1 MTSTSKHIIDYIIY
15 FWPFRKTKQ
24 GLIIIL
30 IPIVVLWVMYVF
42 PTYQNQTNHQL
53 FYVLSFVIFIFIIA
67 LLIFWCFHSGR
78 IIFPKSKYTVIFCLK
93 AQDSKS
99 TKHIQHSLSLL
110 TTELDKLGLLEKF
123 RLKTI
128 GQDIIENKKEAH
140 NYREKYDVD
149 LIIWG
154 EVFSGTREKEEVY
167 DFNKLFFTYKVPGSV
182 IKANLSQ
189 LFKTDINIALVNRD
203 WNIYEINSLPDTE
216 KISGHL
222 FEVVMFVVGI
232 IYSQYKEFAE
242 DSIVILENL
251 FKLLDV
257 KTTGE
262 QVEINPMEKFLQVT
276 PPMLRKGR
284 VLAILLNV
292 YKNLGGYFVE
302 SADYNKGR
310 FYLEKFRNYERKDT
324 SVLSNL
330 AYCAFHLDDLSAA
343 KAYTEEI
350 NKIDKNNEIYIL
362 NRAFLGIL
370 EKNYASALYF
380 YKEIVKRRKVT
391 GDIVIKVI
399 AFLDERK
406 SENQMELAYD
416 FAIGLLNYYYC
427 QENIGYHE
435 LRQFIKKAKKRPEY
449 REMMRFVEEDIFNK
463 KRNKKHKHN

>member
-1 MTSTSKHIIDYIIY
+1 M
-15 FWPFRKTKQ
+15 
-24 GLIIIL
+24 
-30 IPIVVLWVMYVF
+30 
-42 PTYQNQTNHQL
+42 
-53 FYVLSFVIFIFIIA
+53 
-67 LLIFWCFHSGR
+67 
-78 IIFPKSKYTVIFCLK
+78 
-93 AQDSKS
+93 
-99 TKHIQHSLSLL
+99 
-110 TTELDKLGLLEKF
+110 
-123 RLKTI
+123 
-128 GQDIIENKKEAH
+128 
-140 NYREKYDVD
+140 
-149 LIIWG
+149 
-154 EVFSGTREKEEVY
+154 
-167 DFNKLFFTYKVPGSV
+167 
-182 IKANLSQ
+182 
-189 LFKTDINIALVNRD
+189 
-203 WNIYEINSLPDTE
+203 
-216 KISGHL
+216 
-222 FEVVMFVVGI
+222 
-232 IYSQYKEFAE
+232 
-242 DSIVILENL
+242 
-251 FKLLDV
+251 
-257 KTTGE
+257 
-262 QVEINPMEKFLQVT
+262 
-276 PPMLRKGR
+276 
-284 VLAILLNV
+284 
-292 YKNLGGYFVE
+292 E